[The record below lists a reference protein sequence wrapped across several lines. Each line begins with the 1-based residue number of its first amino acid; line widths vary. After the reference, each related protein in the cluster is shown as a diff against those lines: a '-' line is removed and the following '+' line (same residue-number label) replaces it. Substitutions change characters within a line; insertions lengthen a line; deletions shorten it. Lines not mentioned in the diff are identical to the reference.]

1 MKQLLLL
8 LAIFSPLASSDV
20 LGQQQPD
27 YKDELPRLKPTEAAD
42 AIKTFK
48 LQPGYRMELVASEPQ
63 VASPVD
69 MAFDE
74 EGRLWVVEMID
85 YPFNETEGNPPQGR
99 IVRLE
104 DKDGDGKFKTRTVIA
119 EKISCPTGLALWD
132 GGAFV
137 TAPPMLLYVKEGVRR
152 IVQSGFGVQNIQ
164 GLANNPKW
172 GLDNWFHA
180 SGGTTGGQIVPA
192 GVGIAGR
199 DFRFRSGGEFE
210 PLSGGGQFG
219 NSFDDFGRRFVCS
232 NSNSARHVVLEDA
245 VLRHNPYYAVPAVTA
260 SIAAEGDAGT
270 VYRTSP
276 QEPWRVLRTRLR
288 KEGQIRGQVEGVTTF
303 TSATGIFFHK
313 GRLYVGEV
321 AHNLISRKSLAP
333 SGSTFR
339 AERIDQESDFLTSTD
354 NWFRPCNFATGPD
367 GALYVCDM
375 YREVIEHPH
384 SLPDFIKKHLDL
396 TSGKDR
402 GRIWRII
409 EEGGPKYAKPQL
421 RTTDELVAA
430 LARPEAWWRQTAG
443 RLIYQRQDKAAI
455 PLLEKLLK
463 ATAPETR
470 VAALWALDGL
480 GQSRGAE
487 LLKDPSPDVRE
498 QAVKLAPLELLFD
511 LVDDAPRVR
520 LALASRLAE
529 SKDERAKAAAEKL
542 RPGADRWLAT
552 AIAIATGEK
561 SAEKAIKKST
571 TEAPALVGDRK
582 KVVESY
588 RGALEK
594 KGDAVQGREIYRKV
608 CIGCH
613 RSGKEGNDVG
623 PDLSTV
629 KQKTPEELLIAILD
643 PNREVAP
650 QYVAVRILTTSG
662 LVLDGLIAAETA
674 TSVTLKRQGGEV
686 DTILKVRI
694 EKQLRSTLSLMPEG
708 LEKVI
713 DAQQLAD
720 LIQFIKE

>member
-1 MKQLLLL
+1 MMTKS
-8 LAIFSPLASSDV
+8 IPLASLLFAFLA
-20 LGQQQPD
+20 LGDARGQD
-27 YKDELPRLKPTEAAD
+27 YKDELPRLKPTEASEAL
-42 AIKTFK
+42 KTFK
-48 LQPGYRMELVASEPQ
+48 IQPGYRIELVAAEPL

-85 YPFNETEGNPPQGR
+85 YPFNESEGNPPQGR
-99 IVRLE
+99 VVRLE
-104 DKDGDGKFKTRTVIA
+104 DKAGDGRFTIRTVIA
-119 EKISCPTGLALWD
+119 DKISCPTGIALWD

-137 TAPPMLLYVKEGVRR
+137 IAPPVLLYVKEGVRKV
-152 IVQSGFGVQNIQ
+152 VQSGFGTQNIQ
-164 GLANNPKW
+164 GLANNIKW
-172 GLDNWFHA
+172 SLDNWFVA
-180 SGGTTGGQIVPA
+180 SGGTNGGQIAPA

-199 DFRFRSGGEFE
+199 DFRFRPGGDFE

-232 NSNSARHVVLEDA
+232 NSNSARHIVIEDA

-288 KEGQIRGQVEGVTTF
+288 KEGAIRGQVEGVTTF

-321 AHNLISRKSLAP
+321 AHNLVHRKELTP

-339 AERIDQESDFLTSTD
+339 ASRIDPESEFLTSTD
-354 NWFRPCNFATGPD
+354 NWFRPCNFSTGPD

-409 EEGGPKYAKPQL
+409 EENAPKFSKPQL
-421 RTTDELVAA
+421 RSTPELVAA
-430 LARPEAWWRQTAG
+430 LERPEAWWRQTGA
-443 RLIYQRQDKAAI
+443 RLLFQRQDPAAV
-455 PLLEKLLK
+455 PLLEKLLLDPK
-463 ATAPETR
+463 PETR
-470 VAALWALDGL
+470 AAALWALAGL
-480 GQSRGAE
+480 GVNRSPA
-487 LLKDPSPDVRE
+487 LLQDPSPDLRE
-498 QAVKLAPLELLFD
+498 QAVKLAPIEMLYD
-511 LVDDAPRVR
+511 LRDESPRVR
-520 LALASRLAE
+520 FMLACRLAE
-529 SKDERAKAAAEKL
+529 SQDPRAKKTVEAL
-542 RPGADRWLAT
+542 RPGADRWLGA
-552 AIAIATGEK
+552 AIAIASGEK
-561 SAEKAIKKST
+561 SAEKKIKTSGPS
-571 TEAPALVGDRK
+571 EAPTLVGDRK
-582 KVVESY
+582 KVVENY
-588 RGALEK
+588 KGTLDK
-594 KGDAVQGREIYRKV
+594 KGDAVRGHEVYRKN

-613 RSGKEGNDVG
+613 RAGKEGVEVG

-629 KQKTPEELLIAILD
+629 KQKTPEELIVAILD
-643 PNREVAP
+643 PNREVNP

-662 LVLDGLIAAETA
+662 VVLDGLVASETA

-686 DTILKVRI
+686 DSILKVRI
-694 EKQLRSTLSLMPEG
+694 DKMLRSTLSLMPEG
-708 LEKVI
+708 LEKVL
-713 DAQQLAD
+713 DEQSLAD
-720 LIQFIKE
+720 LIQFLKE

>member
-1 MKQLLLL
+1 MKYLLLL
-8 LAIFSPLASSDV
+8 LAL
-20 LGQQQPD
+20 LQQD
-27 YKDELPRLKPTEAAD
+27 YKDELPRLKPTEPAD

-48 LQPGYRMELVASEPQ
+48 IQAGYRIELVAAEPL

-74 EGRLWVVEMID
+74 EGRLWVVEMVD
-85 YPFNETEGNPPQGR
+85 YPFNEGEGNPPQGR

-104 DKDGDGKFKTRTVIA
+104 DKHGDGRFDTRTVIA
-119 EKISCPTGLALWD
+119 DKISCPTGLALWD

-137 TAPPMLLYVKEGVRR
+137 TAPPALLYVKEGVRKV
-152 IVQSGFGVQNIQ
+152 VQSGFGTQNIQ
-164 GLANNPKW
+164 GLANNIKW
-172 GLDNWFHA
+172 GLDNWFTA
-180 SGGTTGGQIVPA
+180 SGGSNGGQIAPA

-199 DFRFRSGGEFE
+199 DFRFRPGGDFE

-232 NSNSARHVVLEDA
+232 NSNSARHIVLEDA

-288 KEGQIRGQVEGVTTF
+288 KEGAIRGQVEGMTTF

-321 AHNLISRKSLAP
+321 AHNLVSRKDLAP

-339 AERIDQESDFLTSTD
+339 ATRVDQESEFLTSTD

-384 SLPDFIKKHLDL
+384 SLPDFIKKYLDL

-402 GRIWRII
+402 GRIWRVI
-409 EEGGPKYAKPQL
+409 EEGGPKFARPKLGSAQ
-421 RTTDELVAA
+421 ELAAA
-430 LARPEAWWRQTAG
+430 LDRPEAWWRQTAA
-443 RLIYQRQDKAAI
+443 RLLYQRQDKTAI
-455 PLLEKLLK
+455 PFLEKLLGAK
-463 ATAPETR
+463 APETR
-470 VAALWALDGL
+470 AAALWALQGL
-480 GQSRGAE
+480 GVNRSE
-487 LLKDPSPDVRE
+487 DLLKDPSADVRE
-498 QAVKLAPLELLFD
+498 QAVKLAPLEKLLD
-511 LVDDAPRVR
+511 LGDESPRVR
-520 LALASRLAE
+520 FVLACRLAE
-529 SKDERAKAAAEKL
+529 SQDPRAKAAVERLK
-542 RPGADRWLAT
+542 PGADRWLQS
-552 AIAIATGEK
+552 AIAIASGEK
-561 SAEKAIKKST
+561 SAEKTIKSST
-571 TEAPALVGDRK
+571 PSEAPSLVGDRK

-588 RGALEK
+588 QGTLEK
-594 KGDAVQGREIYRKV
+594 KGEAARGREIYRKN

-613 RSGKEGNDVG
+613 RAGKEGVDVG

-629 KQKTPEELLIAILD
+629 KQKTPEELIVAILD
-643 PNREVAP
+643 PNREVNP

-662 LVLDGLIAAETA
+662 VVLDGLVASETA
-674 TSVTLKRQGGEV
+674 TSVTLKRQGGQV

-694 EKQLRSTLSLMPEG
+694 DKMVRSTLSLMPEG
-708 LEKVI
+708 LEKAL
-713 DAQQLAD
+713 DQQALAD